1 VAVTSPIDVRAIV
14 VGTTVGLAFVVPAS
28 VLARLATQDDGTRGA
43 GWGIALALILLGG
56 AIAGAVAGRRVA
68 ETPMLHGALA
78 GLATFIVA
86 QVGFTFARR
95 TVPNPI
101 GVVLYGGLFMS
112 LGAVGAALSGW
123 RTSKGRSVPPREERP

>member
-1 VAVTSPIDVRAIV
+1 MSSTVDARAIV
-14 VGTTVGLAFVVPAS
+14 TGTAVGLAFVVPAT
-28 VLARLATQDDGTRGA
+28 VLARVATHTDGTRGT
-43 GWGIALALILLGG
+43 GWGVALALILLGG
-56 AIAGAVAGRRVA
+56 AAAGGVAGRRVA
-68 ETPMLHGALA
+68 DTPMLHGALA

-112 LGAVGAALSGW
+112 LGAVGAALAGR
-123 RTSKGRSVPPREERP
+123 RTGKGRSTPPREERP